1 MSFKSRTMLTLGRLK
16 RGVKKTL
23 TMLTLGRLRIDDEE
37 PTRPAANGDGF
48 VKPGRMFLRDTNLQS
63 NNLAIVL
70 AESSLL

>member
-1 MSFKSRTMLTLGRLK
+1 MSFKSLTALTLGRLK

-23 TMLTLGRLRIDDEE
+23 TLLTLGRLRIDDEK
-37 PTRPAANGDGF
+37 PTRPTANGDGF
-48 VKPGRMFLRDTNLQS
+48 VKPGRMFLSKYNVQT